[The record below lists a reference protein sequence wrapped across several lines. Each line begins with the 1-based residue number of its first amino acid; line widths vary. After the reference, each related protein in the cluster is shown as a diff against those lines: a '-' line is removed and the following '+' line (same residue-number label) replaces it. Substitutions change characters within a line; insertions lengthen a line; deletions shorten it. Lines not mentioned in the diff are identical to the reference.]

1 MPEALSYEL
10 HKLTARLN
18 NAADGLLRRE
28 AGVSYARF
36 LALFAVRETGGSQR
50 DMARW
55 LGLTEPSTSRMV
67 GVLVADGLL
76 TATRT
81 AGAGNRRQLQV
92 TEEGAR
98 LVQRCSQMLEDRFA
112 ELVGRSG
119 VPYATYQR
127 YTRRL
132 LAQLDRDQQDAS
144 TRSGAHEHA

>member
-10 HKLTARLN
+10 HKLTARLD

-28 AGVSYARF
+28 AGVSYSRF

-67 GVLVADGLL
+67 GVLVAEGLL
-76 TATRT
+76 TAART
-81 AGAGNRRQLQV
+81 VGAGNRRKLQL

-98 LVQRCSQMLEDRFA
+98 LVQRCSRMLEDRFA

-119 VPYATYQR
+119 VPYAAYQR

-132 LAQLDRDQQDAS
+132 LDQLDSDQWDAS
-144 TRSGAHEHA
+144 TRPGVGEHA